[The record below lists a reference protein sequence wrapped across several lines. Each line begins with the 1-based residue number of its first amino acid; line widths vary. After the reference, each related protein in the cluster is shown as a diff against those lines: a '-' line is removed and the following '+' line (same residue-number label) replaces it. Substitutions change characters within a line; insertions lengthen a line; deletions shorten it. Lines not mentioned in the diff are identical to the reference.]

1 MTLKNH
7 IKGSGSNLNIL
18 CTVPKNNRKCLSI
31 TQVKVASYPK
41 KKNVKFT
48 LIKKFIFHI
57 TVLYSEFL
65 QAFYGEVRVYPG
77 LSESGFIILHGS
89 KIPRQSQGLDLDSYK
104 MNGWTGNEQMTVQSF
119 RSWFYR
125 FYF

>member
-1 MTLKNH
+1 M
-7 IKGSGSNLNIL
+7 
-18 CTVPKNNRKCLSI
+18 SI

-48 LIKKFIFHI
+48 LIKNFKFHI

-77 LSESGFIILHGS
+77 LSESGFIILPGS
-89 KIPRQSQGLDLDSYK
+89 KIPRQSQGLDPDSYK
-104 MNGWTGNEQMTVQSF
+104 MNGWTGNE
-119 RSWFYR
+119 
-125 FYF
+125 